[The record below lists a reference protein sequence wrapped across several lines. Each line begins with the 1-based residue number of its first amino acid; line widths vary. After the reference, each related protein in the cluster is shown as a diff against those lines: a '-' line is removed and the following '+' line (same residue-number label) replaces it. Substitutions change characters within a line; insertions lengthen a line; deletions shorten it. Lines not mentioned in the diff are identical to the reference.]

1 MELLV
6 TTEPFCWVTNE
17 GSWSREGR
25 LDLAVGHYC
34 PRKAVKMMR
43 MYLT

>member
-1 MELLV
+1 MELLADI
-6 TTEPFCWVTNE
+6 EPFCWATND
-17 GSWSREGR
+17 GSGPREGR

-43 MYLT
+43 MDLT